1 MTPIITTEMEP
12 PTNRRYQFALSSF
25 ARMYG
30 VTHVTEQMHH
40 FCYDWALGDEHAP
53 LDNLHNVDLYFREKY
68 AIR

>member
-1 MTPIITTEMEP
+1 
-12 PTNRRYQFALSSF
+12 
-25 ARMYG
+25 MYG